1 MPAVK
6 GEGMRGLSV
15 FISDIR
21 GCKLGPRLQNR
32 LLGLNCVAL
41 FDIYLSPINVVNTN
55 FCVF

>member
-21 GCKLGPRLQNR
+21 GCELESDFDFDCPALGPY
-32 LLGLNCVAL
+32 GLNLIPKAEGRILAL
-41 FDIYLSPINVVNTN
+41 
-55 FCVF
+55 

>member
-21 GCKLGPRLQNR
+21 NCKYKPFVMRDFTVGYISIV
-32 LLGLNCVAL
+32 C
-41 FDIYLSPINVVNTN
+41 SINYKM
-55 FCVF
+55 

>member
-21 GCKLGPRLQNR
+21 GCEYEMVG
-32 LLGLNCVAL
+32 LGLTPASMADSAESSIL
-41 FDIYLSPINVVNTN
+41 GTFS
-55 FCVF
+55 